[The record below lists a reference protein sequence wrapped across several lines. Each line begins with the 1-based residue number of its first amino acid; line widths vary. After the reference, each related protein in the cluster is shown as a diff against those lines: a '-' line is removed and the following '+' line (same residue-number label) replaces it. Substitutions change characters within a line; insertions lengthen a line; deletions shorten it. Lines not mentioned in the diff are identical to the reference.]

1 MTENLCTAALVVV
14 LGLAAIGALK
24 TVSSVVSL
32 FSTQPT
38 AIVKIHS
45 GNHLAYRN

>member
-1 MTENLCTAALVVV
+1 MTENLCTTALVV